1 MKRNILILI
10 LLLTGCAATYAQQ
23 KVSDSVVKVTGTV
36 TDGHGPVVGANVF
49 VKGTIDGCLTDSLGR
64 FSFTTTAA
72 DSAVL
77 MVTCMGYDDCQ
88 CVLGKGQQ
96 SLTIRLREHTATI
109 DEVVVMGSTFSF
121 GQANGM
127 KQMDALD
134 VVQDGGSCGDI
145 VAALQSL
152 PGTQKVGEDGKLY
165 VRGGDSEECQTYVN
179 GMHVLRPYTTSA
191 PDSPS
196 RGRFSPFLFKGIN
209 FSLGGYDAEYGQALS
224 SVLPM
229 ETTDA
234 STSDKLGVSAS
245 LNDWNFGG
253 TKATKVGSWS
263 MNAAYTDLGLYNRLF
278 PDRWTWHEPYRQLS
292 GETQW
297 KMQPTTSSVWKT
309 YLGFDRTT
317 LSLDTDGRRLDLGE
331 SNLYLNS
338 VVKGSGKGGL
348 TWFAGASGSL
358 VWERVDG
365 AVVASDSYRHRM
377 GELHLKAK
385 VSNRLSSDV
394 KATLGAESYLRHA
407 GIDYHMIVDGR
418 TLSDNFLTQDYHY
431 AADIQLPALFAETQL
446 RLLRHLFAEASL
458 RTEYTSRS
466 HRWSIMPRLLLNY
479 RPTTSWLFTLSA
491 GQYVQEVTDTIQM
504 WSLGTLR
511 PATATHYIAGT
522 QYHFG
527 QTHVRLE
534 AYYKHYSHLPLFR
547 QGRYS
552 ADGHGMSRGFDV
564 YIDDRSLLRNL
575 TTTLSYSYNDSR
587 RLYLDYLVED
597 RPQYASRHN
606 LRLSLRYGIGVWCF
620 GLTDSYASG
629 RRSEGSTTPYFNSL
643 DASITWLASKR
654 VIAYSSLSNLL
665 GRRNIYGYRHGQPV
679 TNGSNRF
686 FYIGIFISL
695 KSNKAYDISNF

>member
-1 MKRNILILI
+1 MKRDILILT
-10 LLLTGCAATYAQQ
+10 LLLTGCAATDAQQ
-23 KVSDSVVKVTGTV
+23 NASDSVVKVSGTV
-36 TDGHGPVVGANVF
+36 TDGHEPVVGANVF
-49 VKGTIDGCLTDSLGR
+49 LKGTIDGCLTDSLGR

-77 MVTCMGYDDCQ
+77 MVTCMGYDDCRR
-88 CVLGKGQQ
+88 VLAKRQQ
-96 SLTIRLREHTATI
+96 PLAIRLRERTATI
-109 DEVVVMGSTFSF
+109 DEVVVTGSTFSF

-234 STSDKLGVSAS
+234 STSDKFGVSAS
-245 LNDWNFGG
+245 LNDWNVGG

-263 MNAAYTDLGLYNRLF
+263 MNAAYTDLGLYKRLF

-309 YLGFDRTT
+309 YVGFDRTT
-317 LSLDTDGRRLDLGE
+317 LSLGTDGRRLDLGE
-331 SNLYLNS
+331 SNIYLNS
-338 VVKGSGKGGL
+338 VVKGSVKDGQ

-365 AVVASDSYRHRM
+365 AIVASDSYRHRM
-377 GELHLKAK
+377 GELHFKAK
-385 VSNRLSSDV
+385 VSKRLSTAV

-407 GIDYHMIVDGR
+407 GIDYR
-418 TLSDNFLTQDYHY
+418 SLTSYHY
-431 AADIQLPALFAETQL
+431 AADTYLPALFAKAQF
-446 RLLRHLFAEASL
+446 RLFRHLFAEASL

-466 HRWSIMPRLLLNY
+466 HHWSVLPRLLLNY
-479 RPTTSWLFTLSA
+479 RPTTSWLLTLAA
-491 GQYVQEVTDTIQM
+491 GQYAQEATDTIQM
-504 WSLGTLR
+504 RSPGTLR
-511 PATATHYIAGT
+511 PATATHYIAGA

-547 QGRYS
+547 QERYAS
-552 ADGHGMSRGFDV
+552 DGHGMSRGFDV
-564 YIDDRSLLRNL
+564 YVDDRSLLRNL

-606 LRLSLRYGIGVWCF
+606 LRLSLRYGIGVWSF

-629 RRSEGSTTPYFNSL
+629 RRSEGRTTPYFNSL
-643 DASITWLASKR
+643 DASVTWLASKR
-654 VIAYSSLSNLL
+654 VIVYSSLSNLL
-665 GRRNIYGYRHGQPV
+665 GRRNIYGYRNGKPI

-686 FYIGIFISL
+686 FYIGIFVSL

>member
-1 MKRNILILI
+1 MKRNILMLT
-10 LLLTGCAATYAQQ
+10 LLLTGSAATCAQHHS
-23 KVSDSVVKVTGTV
+23 SDSTAVMVSGTV
-36 TDGHGPVVGANVF
+36 TDGHKPVTGANVF

-64 FSFTTTAA
+64 FSFTTAAA

-77 MVTCMGYDDCQ
+77 LVTCMGYDDCQ
-88 CVLGKGQQ
+88 RVLGKEQQ
-96 SLTIRLREHTATI
+96 PLTIRLRERTTTI
-109 DEVVVMGSTFSF
+109 DEVVVTGSTFSF

-179 GMHVLRPYTTSA
+179 GMHVLRPYSTTA

-234 STSDKLGVSAS
+234 STSDKFGVSAS
-245 LNDWNFGG
+245 LNDWNIGG
-253 TKATKVGSWS
+253 TKATRAGSWS
-263 MNAAYTDLGLYNRLF
+263 MNAAYTDMGLYNRLF

-297 KMQPTTSSVWKT
+297 KMQPKASSVWKT

-331 SNLYLNS
+331 NNLYLNS
-338 VVKGSGKGGL
+338 VVKGSAKGGL
-348 TWFAGASGSL
+348 SWFAGAAGSL
-358 VWERVDG
+358 VWENIDG
-365 AVVASDSYRHRM
+365 AMAAADRYRHRM

-385 VSNRLSSDV
+385 VSKRLSSAV
-394 KATLGAESYLRHA
+394 KATLGAESFLRQA
-407 GIDYHMIVDGR
+407 RIDYHS
-418 TLSDNFLTQDYHY
+418 LADYHY
-431 AADIQLPALFAETQL
+431 AANTLLPAFFAETQL

-466 HRWSIMPRLLLNY
+466 HRWSILPRLLLNY
-479 RPTTSWLFTLSA
+479 RPTTGWLLTLA
-491 GQYVQEVTDTIQM
+491 TGPYAQEATDTIQM
-504 WSLGTLR
+504 RCQEPLR
-511 PATATHYIAGT
+511 PATATHYISGV

-534 AYYKHYSHLPLFR
+534 AYYKHYSRLPLLR
-547 QGRYS
+547 HGLYT
-552 ADGHGMSRGFDV
+552 AGGHGMSRGFDV
-564 YIDDRSLLRNL
+564 YLDDRSLLRNL
-575 TTTLSYSYNDSR
+575 STTLSYSYNDSR
-587 RLYLDYLVED
+587 RLYLDYLAED

-606 LRLSLRYGIGVWCF
+606 LRLSLRYGFGVWSF
-620 GLTDSYASG
+620 GLADSYASG
-629 RRSEGSTTPYFNSL
+629 RRSEGRTTSYYNSL
-643 DASITWLASKR
+643 DASVTWLASKR
-654 VIAYSSLSNLL
+654 VIVYSSLSNLL
-665 GRRNIYGYRHGQPV
+665 GRRNIYGYRNGRPV

-686 FYIGIFISL
+686 FYIGIFVSL

>member
-1 MKRNILILI
+1 MKRNILILT
-10 LLLTGCAATYAQQ
+10 LLLMGCVATYAQQ
-23 KVSDSVVKVTGTV
+23 NTSDSVVKVSGTV
-36 TDGHGPVVGANVF
+36 TDGHEPVVGANVF

-64 FSFTTTAA
+64 FSFTTTSA

-77 MVTCMGYDDCQ
+77 MVTCLGYDDCQ
-88 CVLGKGQQ
+88 RVLAKRQQ
-96 SLTIRLREHTATI
+96 PLAIRLRERTATI
-109 DEVVVMGSTFSF
+109 DEVVVTGSTFSF

-179 GMHVLRPYTTSA
+179 GMHVLRPYTSSA

-234 STSDKLGVSAS
+234 STSDKFGVSAS
-245 LNDWNFGG
+245 LNDWNVGG

-297 KMQPTTSSVWKT
+297 KMQPTTSSVWKM
-309 YLGFDRTT
+309 YAGFDRTT
-317 LSLDTDGRRLDLGE
+317 LSLDTDGRWLDLGE

-338 VVKGSGKGGL
+338 VIKGLGKGGL

-358 VWERVDG
+358 VWENGNG
-365 AVVASDSYRHRM
+365 AIVASDSYRHRM

-385 VSNRLSSDV
+385 VSKRLSSAV
-394 KATLGAESYLRHA
+394 KATLGAESFLRHA
-407 GIDYHMIVDGR
+407 GIDYR
-418 TLSDNFLTQDYHY
+418 SLTYYHY
-431 AADIQLPALFAETQL
+431 AADTHLPALFAETQL
-446 RLLRHLFAEASL
+446 RLFRHLFAEASL

-466 HRWSIMPRLLLNY
+466 HRWSVLPRLLLNY
-479 RPTTSWLFTLSA
+479 RPTTSWLLTLA
-491 GQYVQEVTDTIQM
+491 TGQYAQEVTDTIQM
-504 WSLGTLR
+504 RSLGTLR
-511 PATATHYIAGT
+511 PATATHYIAGA

-547 QGRYS
+547 QGRYT
-552 ADGHGMSRGFDV
+552 ADGYGMSRGFDV

-575 TTTLSYSYNDSR
+575 STTLSYSYNDSR

-606 LRLSLRYGIGVWCF
+606 LRLSLRYGIGVWSF

-629 RRSEGSTTPYFNSL
+629 RKSEGHTTPYFNSL
-643 DASITWLASKR
+643 DASVTWLASKR
-654 VIAYSSLSNLL
+654 VIVYSSLSNLL

-686 FYIGIFISL
+686 FYIGIFVSL